1 MLDLKQLTTD
11 VCRIATE
18 VGSFLKEERKNFRR
32 ERVVEKHAHDYV
44 SYVDKE
50 SEVCVVKALTAL
62 LPEAGF
68 ITEEGSAIYQDEP
81 YCWVIDPLDGTTNY
95 IHDEAPYCVSIALR
109 SRTELLLGVVYEVC
123 RDECFYAWKGGKA
136 FMNGEEIHVS
146 NVEDIKDAFVITEL
160 PYNHLQYKQT
170 ALHLIDQLY
179 GVVGG
184 IRMNGSAAAAICYV
198 AIGRFDAWMEAFLG
212 KWDYSA
218 AALIV
223 QEAGGKVT
231 EEIHVS
237 NVENIKDAFVIT
249 ELPYNH
255 LQYKQ
260 TALHLIDQLYGVV
273 GGIRMNGSAAAAICY
288 VAIGRF
294 DAWMEAFLGKWDYSA
309 AALIVQEA
317 GGKVTNFYGEDHFIE
332 GHHILATNGNLHP
345 FFQKLLAEVPPLN
358 M

>member
-1 MLDLKQLTTD
+1 MCIRD
-11 VCRIATE
+11 
-18 VGSFLKEERKNFRR
+18 S
-32 ERVVEKHAHDYV
+32 
-44 SYVDKE
+44 
-50 SEVCVVKALTAL
+50 
-62 LPEAGF
+62 
-68 ITEEGSAIYQDEP
+68 
-81 YCWVIDPLDGTTNY
+81 
-95 IHDEAPYCVSIALR
+95 PYCVSIALR

-146 NVEDIKDAFVITEL
+146 SVEDIQDAFVITEL

-231 EEIHVS
+231 
-237 NVENIKDAFVIT
+237 D
-249 ELPYNH
+249 
-255 LQYKQ
+255 
-260 TALHLIDQLYGVV
+260 
-273 GGIRMNGSAAAAICY
+273 
-288 VAIGRF
+288 
-294 DAWMEAFLGKWDYSA
+294 
-309 AALIVQEA
+309 
-317 GGKVTNFYGEDHFIE
+317 FYGEDHFIE
-332 GHHILATNGNLHP
+332 GHHIIATNGNLHP